1 MKPVDFE
8 KAIADYLKVIQS
20 NLSTKGKE
28 YATDVDMLVNFNKGS
43 NITGE
48 VREKVLFGYALKH
61 LVSVMDMVADIEK
74 GNVPDQYKA
83 VEKLGDLGT
92 YIALL
97 YTCIQ
102 DRNNKLRP
110 F

>member
-43 NITGE
+43 NI
-48 VREKVLFGYALKH
+48 VHLFL
-61 LVSVMDMVADIEK
+61 
-74 GNVPDQYKA
+74 
-83 VEKLGDLGT
+83 
-92 YIALL
+92 
-97 YTCIQ
+97 
-102 DRNNKLRP
+102 
-110 F
+110 

>member
-74 GNVPDQYKA
+74 GELPTNNKA
-83 VEKLGDLGT
+83 SEKIGDLGT
-92 YIALL
+92 YMAIL
-97 YTCIQ
+97 YACIQ
-102 DRNNKLRP
+102 DRLNKTRP